1 MRFARL
7 IRLVS
12 VAVLFAH
19 SAFAQQEN
27 APGLPRL
34 PDLPQAPS
42 LSGLLGK
49 PVVDI
54 RVVTRGGRW
63 DLKPK
68 LERVRVG
75 QALSAELVRT
85 ALQELL
91 DSARYAEATA
101 RVEPSGRG
109 VVLVLDVL
117 PRRVVVGLEE
127 TGSPLPAADLFRG
140 GAFRIGGDVTAK
152 TFPNE
157 VTRIEA
163 ELERRGF
170 PNADVDISTFDT
182 DDPLGVV
189 VSVEVRAG
197 SPLKIADRW
206 FGVWPDPN
214 APGLKELLKNY
225 AIEVGDRADAENIDV
240 ADRELAALLRARG
253 FHGAEVRHKVER
265 RPSGTLLRV
274 TVNAGPLIK
283 LVFEGNRHFDAA
295 ALETALELE
304 DTEDR
309 DRGVLAD
316 KLRQFYVERGFLDA
330 DVRAELR
337 GAPDDSVRGLAFV
350 VREGRPVRVV
360 AREYPCL
367 TGESTPADVGSEI
380 DSFLSELPGSE
391 LLGAVDENQVSD
403 LHGPGSPRGDR
414 PVPYSPSPWTLYV
427 PDVYDKA
434 IEHLEDLFRSRG
446 YLSATVGPAT
456 IVRRACDPSS
466 PAGKCI
472 PVGPRKRPRTEC
484 RYDEVGLPLEE
495 AAPDLALSCTPDPR
509 RGLACEPEA
518 VLHLP
523 IKLGPR
529 TMLYD
534 VAFEG
539 NSALVERELAQAAA
553 LSIGQPVSHVELE
566 NARRRIVDAYAEEGF
581 AFAEVEV
588 SLDLSS
594 DHTRGRVR
602 FIVGER
608 DRVRV
613 ARIDVRGARATNE
626 SLIRR
631 RIALEVG
638 GLYRRSLARL
648 TEERLGQL
656 GVFSSVSVGFE
667 DPYVPAREKVV
678 VVTVVE
684 GKPQYLDV
692 RPGFATGEGFR
703 IAFEYGHRNVAGEA
717 IRLTLRS
724 QLNYLPSAFILE
736 QDVRAKYDE
745 LTVSQRLER
754 RNTATVEFPDIGL
767 GPLFRLTV
775 EGVDVGDNARDYR
788 LEKDAAILTLHFR
801 PGGGWWFQLGGSLE
815 RNDAF
820 IFGDE
825 QKGALEAYVKDNP
838 GQANTFRVPEGK
850 TRVIAE
856 RFGVTWDRRDNP
868 LEATRGTVVSLEV
881 EHANALPIEE
891 DAITRQDFEDA
902 AAAAAAAIA
911 LGEDPVPLPCQ
922 QPFRAT
928 ESDFM
933 RYQGRVGGYI
943 RLSKKG
949 LALALSYRAG
959 VVQQTLKD
967 ESEIMSGIEVQTQ
980 CSRTYPDRLFFL
992 GGTDTVRGFAQDSMV
1007 PEDVAQQLLDDAE
1020 VYHVSGVPVRS
1031 SGEGLDISQVVIR
1044 GGDIFVNPRAELR
1057 IPLTDSVQTAL
1068 FVDAGNL
1075 WTDPTKFQP
1084 FQLRYS
1090 TGSGLRVKTPI
1101 GPLVFDYGFNVDRV
1115 LDELVPNRQRQR
1127 TWEALGAF
1135 HFSIGV
1141 F

>member
-1 MRFARL
+1 MRVARL

-19 SAFAQQEN
+19 SAWAQEQN

-34 PDLPQAPS
+34 PDLPPPPS
-42 LSGLLGK
+42 LGPLVGK
-49 PVVDI
+49 PVVAI
-54 RVVTRGGRW
+54 RIVTRGGRW
-63 DLKPK
+63 AQNPK
-68 LERVRVG
+68 LERVRLG
-75 QALSAELVRT
+75 QSLSAELVRT

-91 DSARYAEATA
+91 DSARYAEASA
-101 RVEPSGRG
+101 RVEPAPGG
-109 VVLVLDVL
+109 VNLVLDVL
-117 PRRVVVGLEE
+117 PRRVVVGLEA
-127 TGSPLPAADLFRG
+127 TGSPLPTPELFRG

-152 TFPNE
+152 TFPEE
-157 VTRIEA
+157 VKRIEA

-182 DDPLGVV
+182 DEPLEVV

-197 SPLKIADRW
+197 SPLTVADRW
-206 FGVWPDPN
+206 FGVWPDPD
-214 APGLKELLKNY
+214 APGLKALLKTY
-225 AIEVGDRADAENIDV
+225 AVEEGDRADAEDIDV
-240 ADRELAALLRARG
+240 ADRELATLLRSRG
-253 FHGAEVRHKVER
+253 FHGAEVSHRVEAHR
-265 RPSGTLLRV
+265 GRTLLRV
-274 TVNAGPLIK
+274 NVRAGSLVK
-283 LVFEGNRHFDAA
+283 LVFEGNRHFDSA
-295 ALETALELE
+295 ALESALELE
-304 DTEDR
+304 ESEDR
-309 DRGVLAD
+309 DPTLLSDR
-316 KLRQFYVERGFLDA
+316 LRDFYVKRGFLDA
-330 DVRAELR
+330 EVRPEPR
-337 GAPDDSVRGLAFV
+337 GAVNAPVRGLAFV
-350 VREGRPVRVV
+350 IREGLPVRVV

-367 TGESTPADVGSEI
+367 TGESGPADVGSEI

-391 LLGAVDENQVSD
+391 LLGAVDENIVSD
-403 LHGPGSPRGDR
+403 LHGPGTPRGTR
-414 PVPYSPSPWTLYV
+414 RVPYSPSPWTLYV
-427 PDVYDKA
+427 PEVYDKA
-434 IEHLEDLFRSRG
+434 TEHLEDLFRSRG
-446 YLSATVGPAT
+446 YLSATVGPPV
-456 IVRRACDPSS
+456 IVRRACDANS
-466 PAGKCI
+466 PPGRCI
-472 PVGPRKRPRTEC
+472 PVGPRRRPRTEC
-484 RYDEVGLPLEE
+484 RYDPIGLPVEE
-495 AAPDLALSCTPDPR
+495 PAIDPALTCTPDPK
-509 RGLACEPEA
+509 RGLSCELEA

-529 TMLYD
+529 TILYD

-539 NSALVERELAQAAA
+539 NSTLVERDLAAAAA
-553 LSIGQPVSHVELE
+553 LSVGKPVSHVELE
-566 NARRRIVDAYAEEGF
+566 NARRRLLDLYAEEGF
-581 AFAEVEV
+581 AFAEIEGN
-588 SLDLSS
+588 LDLSF

-602 FIVGER
+602 FVVSER

-613 ARIDVRGARATNE
+613 ARIDVRGARVTNE

-638 GLYRRSLARL
+638 GLYRRSLVRL
-648 TEERLGQL
+648 TEERLSQL

-703 IAFEYGHRNVAGEA
+703 ITFEYGHRNVAGEA
-717 IRLTLRS
+717 IQLTLHS
-724 QLNYLPSAFILE
+724 QLSYLPSAFILE
-736 QDVRAKYDE
+736 EDVRAKYDE
-745 LTVSQRLER
+745 LSASERLER

-788 LEKDAAILTLHFR
+788 IEKDAAILTLHFR
-801 PGGGWWFQLGGSLE
+801 PGGGLWFQLGGSLE
-815 RNDAF
+815 RNNAN
-820 IFGDE
+820 IFGSE
-825 QKGALEAYVKDNP
+825 QASPE
-838 GQANTFRVPEGK
+838 QANIFRVPEGK

-856 RFGVTWDRRDNP
+856 RIGVTWDRRDNP
-868 LEATRGTVVSLEV
+868 LEATRGTVVSVDV

-891 DAITRQDFEDA
+891 DAIKEGAPQPCEEDFA
-902 AAAAAAAIA
+902 A
-911 LGEDPVPLPCQ
+911 
-922 QPFRAT
+922 T
-928 ESDFM
+928 KSDFF

-943 RLSKKG
+943 RLNKRG

-959 VVQQTLKD
+959 AVSQTLPDKKN
-967 ESEIMSGIEVQTQ
+967 SAGVLVQ

-992 GGTDTVRGFAQDSMV
+992 GGVDTVRGFAQDSMV

-1020 VYHVSGVPVRS
+1020 AYHVSSTPAQSNGD
-1031 SGEGLDISQVVIR
+1031 GLDISDVVIR
-1044 GGDIFVNPRAELR
+1044 GGDAYVNPRAELR

-1075 WTDPTKFQP
+1075 WTDPTKLELFD
-1084 FQLRYS
+1084 LRYA
-1090 TGSGLRVKTPI
+1090 TGSGLRVSTPI

-1115 LDELVPNRQRQR
+1115 LDYISPNRKRQR